1 MRRIVLSV
9 LLMVLVSVGVSAQQ
23 PFAEL
28 SVLLELEA
36 TLKAVNNDSELLESL
51 VAGGRFVLFSGT
63 IASRTLINGDEADFL
78 GELELIDG
86 EWYGTEAVAMYKAY
100 LRLEGPQFA
109 GTIPARRSREKSPNE
124 IETNT
129 NFIVIGEVIESRQE
143 ESGVYPVIRVRY
155 LRRI

>member
-1 MRRIVLSV
+1 MRRFALLVLLIVLASAG
-9 LLMVLVSVGVSAQQ
+9 LPAQQ
-23 PFAEL
+23 SFQEL
-28 SVLLELEA
+28 SVLLDLEA
-36 TLKAVNNDSELLESL
+36 TLKAVNNDAELLDNLISD
-51 VAGGRFVLFSGT
+51 GRMVLFTGT
-63 IASRTLINGDEADFL
+63 VASRVLISGEDEEFL

-100 LRLEGPQFA
+100 LRLEGPAFA

-129 NFIVIGEVIESRQE
+129 NFIVIGELIEGREE
-143 ESGVYPVIRVRY
+143 ESGVYPVVRVRY